1 MSKNLSCCSNEL
13 KKFKKI
19 KKKFATTRN
28 DSACSDIFFLKKKI
42 SILNFAKM
50 ALTPKLLGLSVPR
63 P

>member
-28 DSACSDIFFLKKKI
+28 DSACSDIFFEKKK
-42 SILNFAKM
+42 N
-50 ALTPKLLGLSVPR
+50 
-63 P
+63 